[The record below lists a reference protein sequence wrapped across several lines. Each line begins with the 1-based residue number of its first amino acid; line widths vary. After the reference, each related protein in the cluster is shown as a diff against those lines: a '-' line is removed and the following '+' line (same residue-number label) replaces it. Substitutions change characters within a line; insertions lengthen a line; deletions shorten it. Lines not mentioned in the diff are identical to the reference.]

1 MTVAINL
8 PIRNAAQEEL
18 RAWSEVADDH
28 IDVGAAGLAFAALR
42 LRERDTTTYRN
53 HLDRLSAEVAEMAAV
68 MKPQRVEQVAGLL
81 REVITLRHGYKGD
94 ATDYDNP
101 DNANLMKV
109 IDRRRGLPVALG
121 IIYLSIARANGW
133 DARGLAFPEHFL
145 MRIEFNGRRV
155 VIDPF
160 AGGELVG
167 APQMRALV
175 KEKLGAEAELRPD
188 YYTPVS
194 NRDVLLRLQNNQKLR
209 FVRAGL
215 EESAAEVLE
224 GMLLISPDR
233 ASLWRE
239 YGMLLARL
247 GEEHRAIVALEN
259 YLVLG
264 TDEGLRHQT
273 AMLLEQLRSLTA
285 LGA

>member
-28 IDVGAAGLAFAALR
+28 IDVGAAALAFAALR

-53 HLDRLSAEVAEMAAV
+53 HLDRLSAEVAEIAGV
-68 MKPQRVEQVAGLL
+68 MKPQRVEQVAGIL
-81 REVITLRHGYKGD
+81 REVLNLRHGYKGD
-94 ATDYDNP
+94 ANDPDSP

-121 IIYLSIARANGW
+121 AIYLSVARANGW
-133 DARGLAFPEHFL
+133 DAQGLSFPEHFL
-145 MRIEFNGRRV
+145 FRLEFNGRRV

-160 AGGELVG
+160 AGGALVG
-167 APQMRALV
+167 APQLRALI
-175 KEKLGAEAELRPD
+175 KEKLGPAAELRPD

-194 NRDVLLRLQNNQKLR
+194 NRDVLLRLQNNLKLR
-209 FVRAGL
+209 FVRAGM
-215 EESAAEVLE
+215 EEPAAEVLE
-224 GMLLISPDR
+224 GMLLLAPDR
-233 ASLWRE
+233 AVLWRE
-239 YGMLLARL
+239 YGLLLARL
-247 GEEHRAIVALEN
+247 GQEHRAIVALEN

-264 TDEGLRHQT
+264 TDEPLRHQT